1 MIANWRTLAIAIF
14 LLLTSVGSWWFLR
27 TLKQPGE
34 QVRTTAVKGTPV
46 EYYVDYYM
54 ENFRATFMGED
65 GQRKY
70 MLKAELMQHYP
81 HDDKLRLVKPI
92 FVQFEA
98 GREAINS
105 RGDIGWYYSA
115 KNEVFLLGN
124 VKIVQM
130 GDAANKVSET
140 TTTELRVLLK

>member
-1 MIANWRTLAIAIF
+1 MNWRTLAIAIF
-14 LLLTSVGSWWFLR
+14 LLLMSVSSWWFLR
-27 TLKQPGE
+27 TLKQPVE
-34 QVRTTAVKGTPV
+34 QTRTSGVKSAR
-46 EYYVDYYM
+46 VDYYM
-54 ENFRATFMGED
+54 ENFRATIMGED

-105 RGDIGWYYSA
+105 QGDIGWYYSA
-115 KNEVFLLGN
+115 NNEVFLLGN

-130 GDAANKVSET
+130 GDAASKVSQT

>member
-1 MIANWRTLAIAIF
+1 MITNWRTLAIAIF
-14 LLLTSVGSWWFLR
+14 LLLMSVSSWWFLR
-27 TLKQPGE
+27 TLKQPVE
-34 QVRTTAVKGTPV
+34 QLRATAAKGAQ
-46 EYYVDYYM
+46 VDYYM
-54 ENFRATFMGED
+54 EHFRATFMGED

-81 HDDKLRLVKPI
+81 DDDKLRFVKPI

-105 RGDIGWYYSA
+105 QGDVGWYYSA
-115 KNEVFLLGN
+115 SNEVFLSGN

-130 GDAANKVSET
+130 GNAASKVSET

>member
-1 MIANWRTLAIAIF
+1 MITNWRTLAIAIF
-14 LLLTSVGSWWFLR
+14 LLLTSLSSWWFLR
-27 TLKQPGE
+27 TLKQPVE
-34 QVRTTAVKGTPV
+34 QVRTTAVKGTQ
-46 EYYVDYYM
+46 VDYYM
-54 ENFRATFMGED
+54 ENFQATFMGDD

-105 RGDIGWYYSA
+105 RGDVGWYYSA
-115 KNEVFLLGN
+115 NNEVFLLGN

-130 GDAANKVSET
+130 GNAANKVSET